1 MKTLWLV
8 RHAEAVPYESNQQ
21 DRDRALSELGAD
33 QATRLGQF
41 LLDHQVRVD
50 LMIVSSAARAQS
62 TAKLIKRSA
71 PDVIASILI
80 VDDLYLASQDVI
92 WQIVTQADDA
102 IDSLM
107 IVGHNPG
114 LESLAGRYLPS
125 LEHLRTGELVKI
137 TFDCQSWQ
145 DAGTDLVE
153 EVRHI

>member
-8 RHAEAVPYESNQQ
+8 RHAEAVPHAVNQQ
-21 DRDRALSELGAD
+21 DRDRALSDLGVD

-41 LLDHQVRVD
+41 LLAHQARID
-50 LMIVSSAARAQS
+50 LMIVSSATRTQTTAR
-62 TAKLIKRSA
+62 LIQRSA
-71 PDVIASILI
+71 PGVVLSSLV
-80 VDDLYLASQDVI
+80 VDALYLASQEAI
-92 WQIVTQADDA
+92 WQIVTEADDA

-114 LESLAGRYLPS
+114 LEALAGQYLPS
-125 LEHLRTGELVKI
+125 LGRLGTGELVKI

>member
-8 RHAEAVPYESNQQ
+8 RHAEAVPHEANQQ
-21 DRDRALSELGAD
+21 DRDRDLSALGVD

-41 LLDHQVRVD
+41 LLDQQISVD
-50 LMIVSSAARAQS
+50 LMIVSSAVRTQH
-62 TAKLIKRSA
+62 TAKLIEGSA
-71 PDVIASILI
+71 PDVVGSSLI

-107 IVGHNPG
+107 IVAHNPG
-114 LESLAGRYLPS
+114 LETLAGRFLPS

-153 EVRHI
+153 DVRHI